1 MAEDIHVAQTADASG
16 LAHLPMRDEDGE
28 IRPQFVEEISR
39 AIHAADTASLRAVVT
54 ELHEADL
61 GDLIAALA
69 PEDRVSLVELTGA
82 DFDFSA
88 LNEVDDTVREE
99 ILEEL
104 EPQTVAD
111 VDKSAVAMGGGSTSS
126 RRAPSPKATVQWSA

>member
-39 AIHAADTASLRAVVT
+39 AAYAADTASLRAVVT

-69 PEDRVSLVELTGA
+69 PRTVSSLVEP
-82 DFDFSA
+82 
-88 LNEVDDTVREE
+88 TVR
-99 ILEEL
+99 I
-104 EPQTVAD
+104 
-111 VDKSAVAMGGGSTSS
+111 STS
-126 RRAPSPKATVQWSA
+126 RR